1 MDLCFI
7 VLLLII
13 MDFPKGRRWV
23 TEAPLRGSP
32 AKVLS
37 LGPADA
43 IDIPDPRGLV
53 RVSTI
58 EHILGPTACQHLN
71 TSHQP
76 DFLCLL

>member
-1 MDLCFI
+1 MDLCII

-32 AKVLS
+32 AKVLL

-53 RVSTI
+53 RV
-58 EHILGPTACQHLN
+58 HDRAYFR
-71 TSHQP
+71 SH
-76 DFLCLL
+76 CLPAS